1 MKVILDTNFLM
12 VPFQF
17 KVDILGEIKRLLD
30 VNYELLVPNKVMGEL
45 NTLTKKGNLR
55 ERKSSRIGLELAKNM
70 KSIKVL
76 GIDPD
81 DAILS
86 IIDNKTIVCTNDKE
100 LRKRVMDKGGRV
112 IFLKQGKFLELE
124 GGRIG
129 LS

>member
-30 VNYELLVPNKVMGEL
+30 INYELFVPNKVMVEL
-45 NTLTKKGNLR
+45 NTLAKKGNLW
-55 ERKSSRIGLELAKNM
+55 ERKSSRIGLGLAKNM
-70 KSIKVL
+70 KSITVM

-112 IFLKQGKFLELE
+112 IFLKQGSFLELE
-124 GGRIG
+124 GGGIG